1 MPQPPGLLAQ
11 LQRRGAVMFDVV
23 KAARSMTAELIEAQR
38 RIDLG
43 EPFNTTAADLGL
55 TPSELREML
64 DAMGPVS

>member
-1 MPQPPGLLAQ
+1 
-11 LQRRGAVMFDVV
+11 MFDVV

-43 EPFNTTAADLGL
+43 EPLSTTAADLGL

-64 DAMGPVS
+64 EAMVPAS